1 MLYYPSMEI
10 YILLFN
16 YEIKDSTIYDCYW
29 ICCIIL
35 WRECN
40 TGKPQAYGCKY
51 QRYVRKTTMVLLM
64 SQYLG
69 IITDYMSSPFLI
81 IFWSKNSL
89 PRSTSK
95 NSSTSMEFVIPYG
108 YEKNT
113 KVNISSIEYHV
124 GVKGW
129 WFGDGKFQS
138 K

>member
-1 MLYYPSMEI
+1 
-10 YILLFN
+10 
-16 YEIKDSTIYDCYW
+16 
-29 ICCIIL
+29 
-35 WRECN
+35 
-40 TGKPQAYGCKY
+40 
-51 QRYVRKTTMVLLM
+51 MVLLM

-113 KVNISSIEYHV
+113 KVNISSI
-124 GVKGW
+124 
-129 WFGDGKFQS
+129 
-138 K
+138 